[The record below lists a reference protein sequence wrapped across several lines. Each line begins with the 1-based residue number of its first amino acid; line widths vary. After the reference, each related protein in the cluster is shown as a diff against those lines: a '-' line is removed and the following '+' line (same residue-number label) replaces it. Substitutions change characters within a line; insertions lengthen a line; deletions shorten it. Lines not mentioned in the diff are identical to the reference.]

1 MTMRVPL
8 EPKTPD
14 EEKDYGIDWRKYVAT
29 GVTIVSSDWTVPSGI
44 TKETSSIS
52 GLYTLVRL
60 SGGTAGELYELT
72 NVIETSQQEIL
83 QREIE
88 VRVMTPSDV
97 LEL

>member
-14 EEKDYGIDWRKYVAT
+14 EEKDFGIDWRKWIAT
-29 GVTIVSSDWTVPSGI
+29 GVTISTSTWEVPSGI
-44 TKETSSIS
+44 TKEADSIS
-52 GLYTLVRL
+52 GLYTLIRL
-60 SGGTAGELYELT
+60 SGGTAGTTYTLINEVLTSAGELLE
-72 NVIETSQQEIL
+72 
-83 QREIE
+83 RAIE